1 MLKKQNIFF
10 LIFFFSSNLSSIFAM
25 QNNKAIFDQ
34 NLDLGQYF
42 NMLSKDNIN
51 EILSYVIGSSKSFD
65 NSKDLLL
72 ADKISYYKDLGNLR
86 LLSES
91 FKKFVDAN
99 SRNDIKLIKNK
110 IYNDIIKCLQVLFI
124 SEYNKGVFHDSRKL
138 TESNTSEETIFNNL
152 SLISQN
158 LFQKDETDKSLI
170 EEIFEFS
177 PKFGTLLISKLHPA
191 DISNLNL
198 DSIKKSIE
206 SNSINVKSIIKEK
219 QSQVLPRKI
228 LNKLI
233 IYSPALVTTFL
244 TLVLMN
250 LFINESL
257 SPSDLITSLVSFLAG
272 KKIGIAL
279 QVPLIFLLQY
289 ILRNSGFLFTNNS
302 IALLISYIC
311 SYGILSSPFI
321 GQIDG
326 NRPFLEFQPYDTDK
340 EEKYLR
346 NLFICHVVLV
356 NLIQIIMMLKNY

>member
-1 MLKKQNIFF
+1 MFKKQYRLF
-10 LIFFFSSNLSSIFAM
+10 LILFFASNLSNIFAM
-25 QNNKAIFDQ
+25 QNTSSAFDSS
-34 NLDLGQYF
+34 LDFGQYF
-42 NMLSKDNIN
+42 NKLSKNSIN
-51 EILSYVIGSSKSFD
+51 EIVSYIIGSSKSFD
-65 NSKDLLL
+65 NSHDLLL
-72 ADKISYYKDLGNLR
+72 SDKISFYKALGNLR
-86 LLSES
+86 LVNKS
-91 FKKFVDAN
+91 FKKLVDAN
-99 SRNDIKLIKNK
+99 SGNDIKLIKNK
-110 IYNDIIKCLQVLFI
+110 IYNDIIKCLQVLFV
-124 SEYNKGVFHDSRKL
+124 SEYNKGIFHDSRKL
-138 TESNTSEETIFNNL
+138 KESNTSVETIFINL

-158 LFQKDETDKSLI
+158 LFQKDETGKSLI

-198 DSIKKSIE
+198 DSIKKLID

-228 LNKLI
+228 LNKLT
-233 IYSPALVTTFL
+233 IYSPALVTTFI
-244 TLVLMN
+244 TLFLMN
-250 LFINESL
+250 LFIDESL

-302 IALLISYIC
+302 IALLISYIF

-326 NRPFLEFQPYDTDK
+326 NRPFLEFQPYDTYK

-346 NLFICHVVLV
+346 NLLTCHVVLV
-356 NLIQIIMMLKNY
+356 NLIQIIRMLQNY